1 MIRLA
6 TCLTLCCLGSGAHAD
21 LTVQFIEGAPK
32 DQFVLTNDGVCDMPE
47 TTVTLDLDA
56 ADTGLLF
63 DMTVAGAGVGVAQ
76 PFEVTEGRNRVLGLP
91 DLADGDTVVS
101 LNLSGLHP
109 GEQVAFTLDVDSTQS
124 SRPTT
129 VTGSAMEGA
138 MITAVFG
145 EDIRKAAFTDEARAV
160 LMLDACIG

>member
-6 TCLTLCCLGSGAHAD
+6 TCLTFCCLGSAVLAD

-32 DQFVLTNDGVCDMPE
+32 DRFIVTNTGACEMPE

-56 ADTGLLF
+56 AGEGLIF
-63 DMTVAGAGVGVAQ
+63 DVTVAGAGVEFAQ

-91 DLADGDTVVS
+91 ELTDGDTVVS
-101 LNLSGLHP
+101 LNLSGLYP
-109 GEQVAFTLDVDSTQS
+109 DESVVFTLDVDALDST
-124 SRPTT
+124 RPTT
-129 VTGSAMEGA
+129 VTGSEIEGA

-145 EDIRKAAFTDEARAV
+145 EDVRKAAFTDAARAV
-160 LMLDACIG
+160 LPLDPCLS